1 MRRLYQHIY
10 AALLLSLCVFAVV
23 AGLLWRYVLDEIQT
37 GHRVGIDT
45 ALAEVAMSAATV
57 APPDLTAT
65 LHQLQQRLGGGD
77 IAIFSPVGVLV
88 ASVGAPLP
96 PPEGPTGADFTER
109 FTLHGWIWTFT
120 LADGQVLVLRR
131 PADYEEPIPMVFLLL
146 GATLI
151 AVAIGAYPITRRLT
165 RRLEGL
171 QRAVDGF
178 GAGDLS
184 RRVEVSGKDEV
195 AALADSFNQ
204 MAERI
209 GELLSAHKNLL
220 ANASHELRTPLARL
234 RIGTEMLQPAAD
246 KKLQQEFQKN
256 IAELDSLVGEIL
268 LASRLETLETVL
280 EMHPVDLLA
289 IIAEECAAA
298 DASLEGEPVTI
309 SGEPRL
315 LRRLVRNLLDNARR
329 HGGGSRIDVS
339 LARRQGDTVKLSVCD
354 RGPGVAIR
362 ERERIFEP
370 FYRPAGTREREG
382 SVGLGLALVRQ
393 IARRHGGEVRCLA
406 RPGGGTCFEV
416 TIGGLMR
423 ADGHPPTGKVEPNA
437 SAELN

>member
-23 AGLLWRYVLDEIQT
+23 AGLLWRYVLDEIEI

-45 ALAEVAMSAATV
+45 ALAEVAMSAATA
-57 APPDLTAT
+57 APSDLTAT

-77 IAIFSPVGVLV
+77 VAVFSPVGLLV

-96 PPEGPTGADFTER
+96 PPEGPTGADFTEH
-109 FTLHGWIWTFT
+109 FTLHGWVWTFT
-120 LADGQVLVLRR
+120 LADGQTLVVRR
-131 PADYEEPIPMVFLLL
+131 PPDYEEPIPMVFLLL

-171 QRAVDGF
+171 KKAVDGF

-184 RRVEVSGKDEV
+184 RRVEVFGKDEV

-204 MAERI
+204 MAGRI
-209 GELLSAHKNLL
+209 GELLSAHKKLL

-234 RIGTEMLQPAAD
+234 RIGIEMLQPDAD

-256 IAELDSLVGEIL
+256 IAELDSLIGEIL

-280 EMHPVDLLA
+280 EMRPVDLLA
-289 IIAEECAAA
+289 IVAEECAAA

-309 SGEPRL
+309 AGEPRL

-329 HGGGSRIDVS
+329 HGGGGRIDVS
-339 LARRQGDTVKLSVCD
+339 LAHGQGDAVKLSVCD
-354 RGPGVAIR
+354 RGPGVATK

-382 SVGLGLALVRQ
+382 GVGLGLALVKQ
-393 IARRHGGEVRCLA
+393 IARRHNGDVRCVS

-416 TIGGLMR
+416 KLSGSQR
-423 ADGHPPTGKVEPNA
+423 ADIYRPTRKVEPGV
-437 SAELN
+437 STELN